1 MKANKVT
8 VKEFMNKEPSSI
20 HADHTVRHAA
30 RLMKDR
36 NCGVL
41 PVLDDED
48 TIIGMVTDRDLVL
61 RVLATGKEPV
71 TTLARDIMTKAVH
84 CCSEDA
90 SPEYAADL
98 MLAYKVGRLIV
109 TKGEKVVG
117 IISLAELVRNVGDE
131 NVARK
136 IVHHLLQSEESE
148 CYGSYQINEE
158 CI

>member
-1 MKANKVT
+1 MKANKIT
-8 VKEFMNKEPSSI
+8 VKDFMNKEPSSI
-20 HADHTVRHAA
+20 HGDHTVRHAA
-30 RLMKDR
+30 RIMKDR

-41 PVLDDED
+41 PVVNDED
-48 TIIGMVTDRDLVL
+48 IIIGMVTDRDLVL
-61 RVLATGKEPV
+61 RVLAAGKEPV
-71 TTLARDIMTKAVH
+71 KTLVGEIMTKAVH

-117 IISLAELVRNVGDE
+117 IISLAELVRNIGDE
-131 NVARK
+131 NAARK
-136 IVHHLLQSEESE
+136 VVHHLLQSEESE
-148 CYGSYQINEE
+148 CYGSYRVNEE